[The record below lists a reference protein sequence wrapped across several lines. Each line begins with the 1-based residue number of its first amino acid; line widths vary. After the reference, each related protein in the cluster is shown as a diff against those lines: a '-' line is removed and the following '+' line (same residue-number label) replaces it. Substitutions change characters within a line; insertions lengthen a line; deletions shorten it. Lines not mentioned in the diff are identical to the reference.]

1 MRGEFL
7 FLKEETVI
15 FKLRR
20 VLLPIAALGILFAMP
35 GAAQKRVMTAEDVV
49 TMKAVSNPQ
58 ISPDGTR
65 VVFVMSEADLKAN
78 ESFSHLWM
86 VPAAGG
92 EPRRFT
98 WSLKNESAPQWSPD
112 GKWIAFISNREGKR
126 ASDGDG
132 AAKSQIWIIPAAGG
146 EAQQLTEVKG
156 GVSAAGFGGGGY
168 SWSPDSKRIAF
179 VSPEPADEEEQKRI
193 KEKRDMIVVDKD
205 LKMSRVWVIDVAGR
219 QANQLTRDRLDA
231 TDPQWSPD
239 GKQIAYV
246 TRPSP
251 KADDAVLGD
260 IMVIPASGG
269 TPMMLT
275 NNEGPDSSP
284 RWSPDSRF
292 IAYLAGTKPQSGG
305 QNDIL
310 VMPSTGGQPRNL
322 TEAFDRNES
331 NPIWSPDGKTIYFGA
346 GMGTNTHL
354 FSVPAD
360 GGSVKP
366 LFSGDRVIG
375 AGGLSKDGKTFVF
388 TLSDPLHPADVWMA
402 AADGTNARALTKMNP
417 QVDDFKLGTTEVI
430 RWKNPD
436 GGKIEGLLV
445 KPVDYQPGA
454 KYPMIVEPHGGPA
467 GVQSTRFN
475 GMWQVMAG
483 RGYVVFAPNFRGSD
497 GYGRKHIEANVG
509 KWGVVDFQD
518 IMSGVDDVIAKGI
531 ADPDRLGV
539 EGWSYGGYMSN
550 FINTH
555 SDRFKAAVPGA
566 GMSNMISFF
575 GTTDIQR
582 FTVYYMTG
590 RPWEA
595 DEIYHRS
602 SPITNVAK
610 AKAPALIL
618 HGEAD
623 RRVPIEQGEQ
633 MYMALKK
640 NGIET
645 EMVRYPR
652 EPHGFQEPN
661 HQIDRIQRTVDWM
674 DRFLKK

>member
-1 MRGEFL
+1 MFPQ
-7 FLKEETVI
+7 
-15 FKLRR
+15 RR
-20 VLLPIAALGILFAMP
+20 IVSAIAALCLLTAMP
-35 GAAQKRVMTAEDVV
+35 AAAQRRVMTAEDVV
-49 TMKAVSNPQ
+49 TLKAVSNPQ
-58 ISPDGTR
+58 ISPDGAEI
-65 VVFVMSEADLKAN
+65 VFVMSEADLKAN
-78 ESFSHLWM
+78 ESFSHIWI
-86 VPAAGG
+86 VPTGGG

-112 GKWIAFISNREGKR
+112 GKWIAFVSNREGKR
-126 ASDGDG
+126 PSEGEGAS
-132 AAKSQIWIIPAAGG
+132 KSQVWIIPAAGG
-146 EAQQLTEVKG
+146 EAQQLTDVKG

-168 SWSPDSKRIAF
+168 SWSPDSKKIAF
-179 VSPEPADEEEQKRI
+179 VSPEPATDEELKRM

-205 LKMSRVWVIDVAGR
+205 IKMSQLWVIDIASR
-219 QANQLTRDRLDA
+219 QASQLTRDRLDA

-239 GKQIAYV
+239 GTQIAYV

-251 KADDAVLGD
+251 KADDGVLGD
-260 IMVIPASGG
+260 IMLVPASGG
-269 TPMMLT
+269 TPRKLT
-275 NNEGPDSSP
+275 DNPGPDTSP
-284 RWSPDSRF
+284 RWSPDGRV
-292 IAYLAGTKPQSGG
+292 IAYLSGTKPQSGG

-310 VMPSTGGQPRNL
+310 LIPASGGQPRNL

-331 NPIWSPDGKTIYFGA
+331 NPVWSADGKLIYFEA
-346 GMGTNTHL
+346 GVGTNTHL
-354 FSVPAD
+354 FAVPAD
-360 GGSVKP
+360 GGAVKAIIA
-366 LFSGDRVIG
+366 GNRVV
-375 AGGLSKDGKTFVF
+375 AGGRPSKDGKILVF
-388 TLSDPLHPADVWMA
+388 TASDPLHPADVWMA
-402 AADGTNARALTKMNP
+402 GADGAGARALTKMNP
-417 QVDDFKLGTTEVI
+417 QVDDFKLGSSQAI
-430 RWKNPD
+430 RWKNSD
-436 GGKIEGLLV
+436 GGEIEGMLV
-445 KPVDYQPGA
+445 KPVDYQEGT

-475 GMWQVMAG
+475 GTWQVMAG
-483 RGYVVFAPNFRGSD
+483 RGYVVLAPNFRGSD
-497 GYGRKHIEANVG
+497 GSGRKHIEANVG
-509 KWGVVDFQD
+509 KWGVVDFND
-518 IMSGVDDVIAKGI
+518 IMTGVDYVIAQGI

-566 GMSNMISFF
+566 GMSNMASFF

-595 DEIYHRS
+595 TEIYQRS
-602 SPITNVAK
+602 SPISNVAK

-652 EPHGFQEPN
+652 EPHGFTEPN
-661 HQIDRIQRTVDWM
+661 HQIDRIQRTVDWL
-674 DRFLKK
+674 DRFLKKPMR

>member
-1 MRGEFL
+1 M
-7 FLKEETVI
+7 

-20 VLLPIAALGILFAMP
+20 VLFSVAVLCILLVTAAP
-35 GAAQKRVMTAEDVV
+35 AQKRVMTAADVV
-49 TMKAVSNPQ
+49 TLKSVSNPQ
-58 ISPDGTR
+58 ISPDGR
-65 VVFVMSEADLKAN
+65 QVVFVMSEADLKAN

-86 VPAAGG
+86 VATAGG
-92 EPRRFT
+92 EPYRFT

-112 GKWIAFISNREGKR
+112 GKWIAFISNREGRR
-126 ASDGDG
+126 AAEGDG

-146 EAQQLTEVKG
+146 EAQQLTDVKG
-156 GVSAAGFGGGGY
+156 GVSVAGFGGGGY
-168 SWSPDSKRIAF
+168 SWAPDSTRIAF
-179 VSPEPADEEEQKRI
+179 VSPEPATDEEQKRM

-205 LKMSRVWVIDVAGR
+205 IKMSHLWVIDIAGR
-219 QANQLTRDRLDA
+219 QANQITHDRSDV

-246 TRPSP
+246 ARPSP
-251 KADDAVLGD
+251 KADDGVLGD
-260 IMVIPASGG
+260 IMVISASGG
-269 TPMMLT
+269 TPVILT
-275 NNEGPDSSP
+275 KNEGPDTSP
-284 RWSPDSRF
+284 RWSPDGRF
-292 IAYLAGTKPQSGG
+292 ITYLSGTRPQSGG
-305 QNDIL
+305 QSDVL
-310 VMPSTGGQPRNL
+310 VMPSTGGQPRNM

-331 NPIWSPDGKTIYFGA
+331 NPVWSPDGKIIYFQA
-346 GMGTNTHL
+346 GMGTNTSL
-354 FSVPAD
+354 FSVPAN
-360 GGSVKP
+360 GGPVKP
-366 LFSGDRVIG
+366 LISGERVIA
-375 AGGLSKDGKTFVF
+375 AGRPSKDGKILVF
-388 TLSDPLHPADVWMA
+388 TLSDPLRPADVWIA
-402 AADGTNARALTKMNP
+402 AADGTGAKALTKMNP
-417 QVDDFKLGTTEVI
+417 QVDNFKLGTTEVI
-430 RWKNPD
+430 RWKNGD
-436 GGKIEGLLV
+436 GGEIEGLLV
-445 KPVDYQPGA
+445 KPVDYQPGT
-454 KYPMIVEPHGGPA
+454 KCPMIVEPHGGPA

-483 RGYVVFAPNFRGSD
+483 RGYAVFAPNFRGSD
-497 GYGRKHIEANVG
+497 GYGKKHIEANVG
-509 KWGVVDFQD
+509 KWGVVDFED
-518 IMSGVDDVIAKGI
+518 IMTGVDDVIAKGI

-555 SDRFKAAVPGA
+555 SNRFKAAVPGA

-595 DEIYHRS
+595 VEIYNRS

-610 AKAPALIL
+610 AKAPTLIL

-640 NGIET
+640 NGVEA

-661 HQIDRIQRTVDWM
+661 HQIDRIERTIDWL

>member
-1 MRGEFL
+1 MFR
-7 FLKEETVI
+7 
-15 FKLRR
+15 LRR
-20 VLLPIAALGILFAMP
+20 VLMLMAVLCVLFAM
-35 GAAQKRVMTAEDVV
+35 AAPAEKRVMTAEDVV
-49 TMKAVSNPQ
+49 TIKAVSNPQ
-58 ISPDGTR
+58 ISPDGR
-65 VVFVMSEADLKAN
+65 QVVFVMSEADLKAN

-86 VPAAGG
+86 VSTAGG
-92 EPRRFT
+92 EPHRFT

-112 GKWIAFISNREGKR
+112 GNWIAFISNREGKR

-146 EAQQLTEVKG
+146 EAQQLTDVKG

-168 SWSPDSKRIAF
+168 SWSPDSAKIAF
-179 VSPEPADEEEQKRI
+179 VSPEPASDEEQKRI

-205 LKMSRVWVIDVAGR
+205 IKMSRLWVIDIASR
-219 QANQLTRDRLDA
+219 QANQLTHDRLDA

-251 KADDAVLGD
+251 KADDGVLGD
-260 IMVIPASGG
+260 ISVIPATGG
-269 TPMMLT
+269 TAVILT
-275 NNEGPDSSP
+275 KNEGPDTTP
-284 RWSPDSRF
+284 RWSPDGRF

-331 NPIWSPDGKTIYFGA
+331 NPGWSPDGKTIYFQA

-360 GGSVKP
+360 GGPVKP
-366 LFSGDRVIG
+366 LISGERVIG
-375 AGGLSKDGKTFVF
+375 VGRPSKDAKIFVF
-388 TLSDPLHPADVWMA
+388 TLSDPLRPADVWIA
-402 AADGTNARALTKMNP
+402 AADGTGARQLTKMNP

-436 GGKIEGLLV
+436 GGEIEGLLV
-445 KPVDYQPGA
+445 KPVDYQPGT
-454 KYPMIVEPHGGPA
+454 KCPMIVEPHGGPA

-518 IMSGVDDVIAKGI
+518 IMTGVDSVIAKGI

-595 DEIYHRS
+595 VEVYHRS
-602 SPITNVAK
+602 SPITNVTK
-610 AKAPALIL
+610 AKAATLIL

-640 NGIET
+640 NGVET

-661 HQIDRIQRTVDWM
+661 HQIDRIQRTLDWL

>member
-1 MRGEFL
+1 MFRLRRAFML
-7 FLKEETVI
+7 MAVLCVI
-15 FKLRR
+15 FAT
-20 VLLPIAALGILFAMP
+20 AA
-35 GAAQKRVMTAEDVV
+35 AAQKRVMTAEDVV
-49 TMKAVSNPQ
+49 TLKAVSNPQ
-58 ISPDGTR
+58 VSPDGR
-65 VVFVMSEADLKAN
+65 QVVFVLSEPDLKAN

-86 VPAAGG
+86 VSMGGG
-92 EPRRFT
+92 EPTRFT

-112 GKWIAFISNREGKR
+112 GKWIAFVSNREGRR
-126 ASDGDG
+126 AGEGDG
-132 AAKSQIWIIPAAGG
+132 AAKSQIWIIPAGGG
-146 EAQQLTEVKG
+146 EAQQLTDIKG

-168 SWSPDSKRIAF
+168 SWSPDSAKIAF
-179 VSPEPADEEEQKRI
+179 VSAEPASEEEQKRL
-193 KEKRDMIVVDKD
+193 KEKRDMIVVGKD
-205 LKMSRVWVIDVAGR
+205 IKMSQLWVIDVAGR
-219 QANQLTRDRLDA
+219 QASQLTHDRLDA
-231 TDPQWSPD
+231 GDPQWSPD

-251 KADDAVLGD
+251 KADDGVLGD
-260 IMVIPASGG
+260 IRVIPASGG
-269 TPMMLT
+269 TPGLLT
-275 NNEGPDSSP
+275 KNEGPDTSP
-284 RWSPDSRF
+284 RWSPDGRF
-292 IAYLAGTKPQSGG
+292 IAYLSGPTPNSGG

-310 VMPSTGGQPRNL
+310 VMPAGGGQPYNL

-331 NPIWSPDGKTIYFGA
+331 GLVWSPDGKIILFQA
-346 GMGTNTHL
+346 GMGVNTHL
-354 FSVPAD
+354 FSVPAS
-360 GGSVKP
+360 GGPIMP
-366 LFSGDRVIG
+366 LLSGERVA
-375 AGGLSKDGKTFVF
+375 AGGRLSKDGKSLVF
-388 TLSDPLHPADVWMA
+388 TLSDPLRPADVWIA
-402 AADGTNARALTKMNP
+402 AADGTNARPLTKMNP
-417 QVDDFKLGTTEVI
+417 QVDDFRLGTTEAI
-430 RWKNPD
+430 RWKNRD
-436 GGKIEGLLV
+436 GGEIEGLLV
-445 KPVDYQPGA
+445 KPVDYQPGTR
-454 KYPMIVEPHGGPA
+454 YPMIVEPHGGPA
-467 GVQSTRFN
+467 GVQTTRFN

-497 GYGRKHIEANVG
+497 GYGKKHIEANVG

-518 IMSGVDDVIAKGI
+518 IMTGVDEVIAKGL

-566 GMSNMISFF
+566 GMSNMTSFF

-590 RPWEA
+590 KPWETA
-595 DEIYHRS
+595 EVYRRS

-633 MYMALKK
+633 MYMSLKQ
-640 NGIET
+640 NGVET

-652 EPHGFQEPN
+652 EPHGLQEPY
-661 HQIDRIQRTVDWM
+661 HQIDRIERTVDWL